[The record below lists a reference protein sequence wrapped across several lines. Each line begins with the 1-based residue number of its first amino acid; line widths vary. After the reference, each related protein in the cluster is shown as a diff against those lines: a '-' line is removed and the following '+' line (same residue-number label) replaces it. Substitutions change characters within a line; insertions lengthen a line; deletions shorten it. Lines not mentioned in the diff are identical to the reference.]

1 MRDERKLLGILGV
14 LVAVAMV
21 TALFSPSFVSAYN
34 IENLLRR
41 SALFGIIGIG
51 ASLVIITGGI
61 DLSIGSLICL
71 VGCLTPWLITVV
83 GVTPWLVVP
92 ALLILATLLG
102 MCHGMLVTRLKL
114 QPFLVTLCGLFIYR
128 GLTRGILADNTVGF
142 GTEGSA
148 LRTLGNGR
156 IHLPGIDGFA
166 LPAPLVI
173 LIVIAVISWLL
184 LNRTVWGRHLKAIGC
199 NETAARHCGI
209 AVDRVKVG
217 AYALCGLLTGI
228 GGVLFVLDTGS
239 AQPSNFGNFYELY
252 AIAAAVLGGCSLRG
266 GEGSIIGVLIG
277 ATLVQVLRNA
287 IVLIDGIP
295 DSIEFAVI
303 GGIILIAVIAD
314 EAIRRFTTAT
324 KSLKE

>member
-1 MRDERKLLGILGV
+1 MKKVLGILAV
-14 LVAVAMV
+14 LVAVSVV
-21 TALFSPSFVSAYN
+21 TALISPSFLSSYN

-51 ASLVIITGGI
+51 ASFVIITGGI

-71 VGCLTPWLITVV
+71 IGCLTPWLITEV
-83 GVTPWLVVP
+83 GLSAWLVVP
-92 ALLILATLLG
+92 GLLLLAAGLG
-102 MCHGMLVTRLKL
+102 LTHGFLVTRLRL

-128 GLTRGILADNTVGF
+128 GITRGILADNSVGF
-142 GTEGSA
+142 GTASGG

-156 IHLPGIDGFA
+156 IPITDDFA
-166 LPAPLVI
+166 LPAPLLI
-173 LIVIAVISWLL
+173 LIVVAVFAALL
-184 LNRTVWGRHLKAIGC
+184 LRRTVWGRHLLAIGS

-217 AYALCGLLTGI
+217 AYALCGLLSGI
-228 GGVLFVLDTGS
+228 GGLLFVLDTGS

-266 GEGSIIGVLIG
+266 GEGTVIGVLIG

-287 IVLIDGIP
+287 IVLIDDIP
-295 DSIEFAVI
+295 DNIEFAVI
-303 GGIILIAVIAD
+303 GAIILLAVTAD
-314 EAIRRFTTAT
+314 EAVRRAVSRR
-324 KSLKE
+324 KRA

>member
-1 MRDERKLLGILGV
+1 MKRDGKLLGILGV
-14 LVAVAMV
+14 LATVALL
-21 TALFSPSFVSAYN
+21 TALISPSFASSYN

-41 SALFGIIGIG
+41 SSLFAIIGIG

-71 VGCLTPWLITVV
+71 IGCLTPWLIHGMDVS
-83 GVTPWLVVP
+83 PWIVVP
-92 ALLILATLLG
+92 GLMLLACGLGFMHGILITK
-102 MCHGMLVTRLKL
+102 LKL

-128 GLTRGILADNTVGF
+128 GITRGILADNTVGF
-142 GTEGSA
+142 GTADSA
-148 LRTLGNGR
+148 LRSLGNGR
-156 IHLPGIDGFA
+156 IPITEQFA
-166 LPAPLVI
+166 LPAPLLI
-173 LIVIAVISWLL
+173 LIAVATVAALL
-184 LNRTVWGRHLKAIGC
+184 LNRTVWGRHLLAIGS

-217 AYALCGLLTGI
+217 AYALCGLLSGV
-228 GGVLFVLDTGS
+228 GGLLFVLDTGS

-266 GEGSIIGVLIG
+266 GEGTVIGVLIG

-287 IVLIDGIP
+287 IVLIDDIP

-303 GGIILIAVIAD
+303 GTIILVAVIAD
-314 EAIRRFTTAT
+314 EVLRRNRSTTK
-324 KSLKE
+324 KS

>member
-1 MRDERKLLGILGV
+1 MKRDGKLLGILGV
-14 LVAVAMV
+14 LAPVAIL
-21 TALFSPSFVSAYN
+21 TALISPSFASSTN

-41 SALFGIIGIG
+41 SSLFAIIGIG

-71 VGCLTPWLITVV
+71 IGCLTPWLIHGMDVS
-83 GVTPWLVVP
+83 PWIVVP
-92 ALLILATLLG
+92 GLMLLASGLGFMHGILITK
-102 MCHGMLVTRLKL
+102 LKL

-128 GLTRGILADNTVGF
+128 GITRGILADNTVGF
-142 GTEGSA
+142 GTADSA
-148 LRTLGNGR
+148 LRSLGNGQ
-156 IHLPGIDGFA
+156 IPITEQFA
-166 LPAPLVI
+166 LPAPLLI
-173 LIVIAVISWLL
+173 LIAVATVAALL
-184 LNRTVWGRHLKAIGC
+184 LNRTVWGRHLLAIGS

-217 AYALCGLLTGI
+217 AYALCGLLSGV
-228 GGVLFVLDTGS
+228 GGLLFVLDTGS

-266 GEGSIIGVLIG
+266 GEGTVIGVLIG

-287 IVLIDGIP
+287 IVLIDDIP

-303 GGIILIAVIAD
+303 GAIILVAVIAD
-314 EAIRRFTTAT
+314 EVLRRNRSTTK
-324 KSLKE
+324 KS

>member
-1 MRDERKLLGILGV
+1 MKKVLGIFAV
-14 LVAVAMV
+14 LVTVAII
-21 TALFSPSFVSAYN
+21 TAILSPAFLSSYN

-71 VGCLTPWLITVV
+71 VGCLTPWLITVI
-83 GVTPWLVVP
+83 GISPWLVVP
-92 ALLILATLLG
+92 GLLLLATALG
-102 MCHGMLVTRLKL
+102 FTHGFLVTRLKL

-142 GTEGSA
+142 GTSGSE
-148 LRTLGNGR
+148 LRSLGNGR
-156 IHLPGIDGFA
+156 IPLTEGFG
-166 LPAPLVI
+166 LPAPLLI
-173 LIVIAVISWLL
+173 LIVVALIAAFLL
-184 LNRTVWGRHLKAIGC
+184 RRTVWGRHLLAIGS

-209 AVDRVKVG
+209 AVDRVKIG
-217 AYALCGLLTGI
+217 AYALCGLLSGI
-228 GGVLFVLDTGS
+228 GGLLFVLDTGS

-266 GEGSIIGVLIG
+266 GEGTIIGVLIG
-277 ATLVQVLRNA
+277 ATLVQVLRNS
-287 IVLIDGIP
+287 IVLIDDIP

-303 GGIILIAVIAD
+303 GGIILLAVIAD
-314 EAIRRFTTAT
+314 EAIRRTVARR
-324 KSLKE
+324 KGS